1 MKYFNDLFLRQN
13 VLPSLEHFP
22 ALTEAQSQFRPG
34 FSRHTDFEGYE
45 TAVVLKTRPDWRL
58 EDSSARL
65 EARRPRINP
74 RLENPLKLRLKSIF
88 LLKKKKSDI
97 KLCSFFVQMQF
108 LTKGIFIKRGFS
120 YHFIYICIFV
130 PCDLFLIAFIAGR
143 FVFHFPHDLHQH
155 IFAV

>member
-1 MKYFNDLFLRQN
+1 M
-13 VLPSLEHFP
+13 
-22 ALTEAQSQFRPG
+22 
-34 FSRHTDFEGYE
+34 
-45 TAVVLKTRPDWRL
+45 LKTWPFWRL

-65 EARRPRINP
+65 KARRPHINP
-74 RLENPLKLRLKSIF
+74 VLENPLKLRLKSIF
-88 LLKKKKSDI
+88 IEKKCDI

-143 FVFHFPHDLHQH
+143 FVFHFPHE
-155 IFAV
+155 IFTNTFLLFENIEQKKENCLFLNCNERYFSMCLSTSFNESVKKH